1 MITFESVAFFVLA
14 AVAVASGLGV
24 VLNRNA
30 VYCMLS
36 LIVNLLSL
44 AFFFLLLQAIFVAT
58 IQVLIYAGAVMVLFL
73 FVVTMLTPDAASVGG
88 RDRLRWQ
95 WGAAA
100 GLAVILA
107 GGLAF
112 ALASG
117 AVAADAK
124 ATGANSLAAQ
134 VNCTAATC
142 GNVEAF
148 GMALFHGFAF
158 PFELTSV
165 VLVIAVLGAV
175 ALGRRVVRQEQP
187 RTRGA
192 RGAAREGPIP
202 TGGTV
207 SDPQHEVDRETP
219 RQTPRRSTKPGAP
232 VRR

>member
-1 MITFESVAFFVLA
+1 MTFEQVSFFVLA
-14 AVAVASGLGV
+14 VVALASGLGV

-58 IQVLIYAGAVMVLFL
+58 IQVLVYAGAVMVLFL
-73 FVVTMLTPDAASVGG
+73 FVVTMLTPDTASMGG

-107 GGLAF
+107 GGLVY
-112 ALASG
+112 ALSSG
-117 AVAADAK
+117 AVAADAI
-124 ATGANSLAAQ
+124 ATGANSLSAQAAA
-134 VNCTAATC
+134 N
-142 GNVEAF
+142 GNTEAF
-148 GMALFHGFAF
+148 GLALFHGFSF

-165 VLVIAVLGAV
+165 LLVVAVLGAV
-175 ALGRRVVRQEQP
+175 TLGRRVLGQEEQ
-187 RTRGA
+187 RTRVIAG
-192 RGAAREGPIP
+192 RGPE
-202 TGGTV
+202 TSSGTTATPPDQ
-207 SDPQHEVDRETP
+207 SSGRTP
-219 RQTPRRSTKPGAP
+219 RNLAKPGAP